1 MQSTQDPQT
10 ANTMQADHVGTLDF
24 KYQLEVGEIDG
35 NSPLIYKWLIQD
47 THGNLVGVYI
57 GKAKYGQR
65 RPTSHYARNVSNALA
80 GKPYRKN
87 KASGFRKVHLALVE
101 ATKLGHKIELH
112 FVCNVDPVEII
123 NHVEKEWIEKLNC
136 KGIQSWQLNG

>member
-1 MQSTQDPQT
+1 MRTDR
-10 ANTMQADHVGTLDF
+10 VGILDF
-24 KYQLEVGEIDG
+24 KYQLEVGEIDR

-47 THGNLVGVYI
+47 AHGNLVGVYI
-57 GKAKYGQR
+57 GKAKCGQR
-65 RPTSHYARNVSNALA
+65 RPTSHYSRNVSNALA

-101 ATKLGHKIELH
+101 AIKLGHNIELH
-112 FVCNVDPVEII
+112 FVCNVNPVEGI
-123 NHVEKEWIEKLNC
+123 NRVEKEWIERLNC